1 MWNPGRV
8 LPLALASLF
17 LSSGSMQAEEA
28 TEAAKPIKATMNV
41 GYVQTG
47 GNTEVVTMLASDKIA
62 WKTGSWT
69 YTQDGEA
76 VYGKNQGTENAGR
89 YDFGLRADDGLSS
102 RLSLYGLTSY
112 KRNTYGGVEH
122 QFDESVGAAYH
133 AILPQPQL
141 LDLEFGFG
149 LLQRRTTEP
158 RDENFST
165 ARVAALYKYFFAGK
179 ATFEASSDWVVN
191 LQHTD
196 DSDVEAVAKLAAPLA
211 TGLSINLGYD
221 AQYRSK
227 PLPGLERLDWT
238 VSTGLQLSY

>member
-1 MWNPGRV
+1 VLLALSSLPLLAGRV
-8 LPLALASLF
+8 GADEAS
-17 LSSGSMQAEEA
+17 EA
-28 TEAAKPIKATMNV
+28 PKPIKATMNL

-62 WKTGSWT
+62 WKTGAWV
-69 YTQDGEA
+69 YTQDAEA
-76 VYGKNQGTENAGR
+76 VYGRNQGTENAGR
-89 YDFGLRADDGLSS
+89 YNLELRADDGLSAG
-102 RLSLYGLTSY
+102 LSLYGLTSY
-112 KRNTYGGVEH
+112 KRNTFGGVEH
-122 QFDESVGAAYH
+122 QFDEGVGAVYH
-133 AILPQPQL
+133 AIIPKPQL
-141 LDLEFGFG
+141 LDLELGFG

-165 ARVAALYKYFFAGK
+165 GRVAALYKYFFAGK
-179 ATFEASSDWVVN
+179 ATFQASSDWVVD

-196 DSDVEAVAKLAAPLA
+196 NSDVEAVAKLTAPLA

-221 AQYRSK
+221 AQYRSQ